1 MIKRWL
7 MGIAALMLVSG
18 SAFAQSA
25 FIDGTDYQTISPE
38 VKTSQ
43 PDKIVVTEVFWYGC
57 PHCFRFEPYVE
68 RWSASLP
75 DGVIF
80 EQVPSSLNPRWTEH
94 ARAYYAFDMMNVLD
108 QTHKAL
114 FDAIH
119 LKRQRLNSLDT
130 LAEFVSDLG
139 LDEKLFR
146 ENYFSFPVET
156 QIRKNIQKEKRYGH
170 RGVPA
175 VIVNGKYRT
184 AQYFTGS
191 QETLLEVLD
200 MLVEKERLE
209 MTASAKSNPEQ

>member
-1 MIKRWL
+1 MIKRFL
-7 MGIAALMLVSG
+7 MGIVALMFVSG
-18 SAFAQSA
+18 SAFAQSP
-25 FIDGTDYQTISPE
+25 FVDGTDYQTISPA

-43 PDKIVVTEVFWYGC
+43 PDKVVVTEIFWYGC

-75 DGVIF
+75 DGVVF

-94 ARAYYAFDMMNVLD
+94 ARAFYAFKMMNALD

-119 LKRQRLNSLDT
+119 LERQRLNSLDT
-130 LAEFVSDLG
+130 LAEFASNLG

-156 QIRKNIQKEKRYGH
+156 QVRKNIQKEKRYGH
-170 RGVPA
+170 SGVPA
-175 VIVNGKYRT
+175 VIVNGKYLVSASLAGSNERMIEIMNYLVAKEL
-184 AQYFTGS
+184 AQ
-191 QETLLEVLD
+191 
-200 MLVEKERLE
+200 
-209 MTASAKSNPEQ
+209 

>member
-7 MGIAALMLVSG
+7 MCIAALMLVSG

-25 FIDGTDYQTISPE
+25 FIDGTDYQTISPA

-43 PDKIVVTEVFWYGC
+43 PDKVVVTEVFWYGC

-68 RWSASLP
+68 RWSSSLP

-94 ARAYYAFDMMNVLD
+94 ARAYYAFQMMNVLD
-108 QTHKAL
+108 QAHKAL

-119 LKRQRLNSLDT
+119 LKRQRLTSLDT

-175 VIVNGKYRT
+175 VIVNGKYLVSASLAGSNERMIEIMNYLV
-184 AQYFTGS
+184 AQELA
-191 QETLLEVLD
+191 Q
-200 MLVEKERLE
+200 
-209 MTASAKSNPEQ
+209 